1 MKQHEAVIEVMKQNG
16 GYATLSYL
24 YKHVFALTDCHWK
37 TKTPFASIRRIV
49 QDGRF
54 FYKIRP
60 GLWALKS
67 HRDAVTQKLFE
78 SGNPSAKKIEEFD
91 HSYYQG
97 LLIELGNTKLF
108 GTFVPNQDKNK
119 TFLSRRLG
127 DLATT
132 KVFPAFTYDS
142 LLKRGATIDVTWL
155 NKRGFPHSFF
165 EVEHSTDINNSLL
178 KFVEFQDFNV
188 KFNIVANVRRE
199 GEFKTKLGYS
209 AFEEIRSRVRLV
221 TYDELSEVHTK
232 TAEAAIAAARV
243 GL

>member
-1 MKQHEAVIEVMKQNG
+1 MKQHEAVIEIMKRNG

-24 YKHVFALTDCHWK
+24 YSHVFALTDCTWN

-54 FYKIRP
+54 FYKIKP

-78 SGNPSAKKIEEFD
+78 SDTPSAEKVEEFD

-97 LLIELGNTKLF
+97 LLIELGNAKSFT
-108 GTFVPNQDKNK
+108 TFVPNQDKNK
-119 TFLSRRLG
+119 RFLSQKLG
-127 DLATT
+127 DVATA
-132 KVFPAFTYDS
+132 KEFPAFTYDS
-142 LLKRGATIDVTWL
+142 LLRRAATIDVTWL

-165 EVEHSTDINNSLL
+165 EVEHSTDIHNSLL

-188 KFNIVANVRRE
+188 AFKIVANARRTRE
-199 GEFKTKLGYS
+199 VDAKLEYS
-209 AFEEIRSRVRLV
+209 AFDEIRSRVKLI
-221 TYDELSEVHTK
+221 TYDELSEAHTK
-232 TAEAAIAAARV
+232 SAEAAIAMARV